1 MCANARLKQKQR
13 APNIISYRKS
23 YSRLNI
29 SMSHFVEFRENMPM
43 MMPQKLGER
52 NQCDLS
58 SELDI

>member
-1 MCANARLKQKQR
+1 MCKCQIKIEKEG
-13 APNIISYRKS
+13 PKYNIIQKS